1 MEKEKKKRIKKRR
14 VIMTLKAQ
22 GAGKVC
28 LMGDFNNWNQTI
40 HPMKQ
45 NEKGVWGKNVMLPAG
60 RYEYKFLV
68 DGEWWNDPE
77 NRDFCRNCFGTLN
90 SVTVVC

>member
-1 MEKEKKKRIKKRR
+1 MEKEKKKRIKRRR
-14 VIMTLKAQ
+14 VMMTLKAQ
-22 GAGKVC
+22 GARKVS
-28 LMGDFNNWNQTI
+28 LMGDFNNWNHAI

-45 NEKGVWGKNVMLPAG
+45 NEKGMWGKTVMLTAG

-68 DGEWWNDPE
+68 DEEWWNDPE